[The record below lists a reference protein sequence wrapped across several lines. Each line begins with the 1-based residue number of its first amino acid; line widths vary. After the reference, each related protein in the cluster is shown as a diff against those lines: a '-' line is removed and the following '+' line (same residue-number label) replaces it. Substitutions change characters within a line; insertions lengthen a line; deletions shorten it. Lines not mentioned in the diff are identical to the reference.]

1 MSLEH
6 VKYTFEGQTY
16 LIAVDSEQADWFRRR
31 LTGQSNFQRVQ
42 EFHRAFGVPSA
53 ENPTE
58 PTEILMDLRANLIS
72 EEFTEFLDAH
82 YLSEYGDPVSE
93 FKPNLIE
100 IADAIGDMLY
110 VIYGTADQY
119 GLDADAIFAEVHR
132 SNMSK
137 LDENGK
143 PLFHDGLTGPKG
155 KVKKS
160 ARFEEPKLREVIY
173 GDD

>member
-1 MSLEH
+1 MSKTNFEK
-6 VKYTFEGQTY
+6 VK
-16 LIAVDSEQADWFRRR
+16 
-31 LTGQSNFQRVQ
+31 

-53 ENPTE
+53 EKPTE
-58 PTEILMDLRANLIS
+58 PDDDLFSLRADLIE
-72 EEFTEFLDAH
+72 EEFNEFIEAH
-82 YLSEYGDPVSE
+82 CDQRGMGARFE
-93 FKPNLIE
+93 PNLIE

-119 GLDADAIFAEVHR
+119 GLDADDIFAEVHR

-143 PLFHDGLTGPKG
+143 PLFHDGITGPKG

-160 ARFEEPKLREVIY
+160 DRFEEPKLWEVIY
-173 GDD
+173 GDDNPL

>member
-1 MSLEH
+1 MS
-6 VKYTFEGQTY
+6 KT
-16 LIAVDSEQADWFRRR
+16 
-31 LTGQSNFQRVQ
+31 NFQKVK

-53 ENPTE
+53 EKPTE
-58 PTEILMDLRANLIS
+58 PTEELMDLRAKLIS

-82 YLSEYGDPVSE
+82 YFLEYGDPVSE
-93 FKPNLIE
+93 FKPDLIE

-137 LDENGK
+137 LGEDGK
-143 PLFHDGLTGPKG
+143 PIYREDG
-155 KVKKS
+155 KVLKGPN
-160 ARFEEPKLREVIY
+160 FEEPKLRAVIY
-173 GDD
+173 GDDG